1 MSFVDNLYNCFTT
14 VCKNAGKSKR
24 SVEDIVR
31 FFRLRVEVEEDHMR
45 GLEKLANF
53 SMMIQ
58 EGTILNAVNALKNDC
73 YSRAFQAKTFIES
86 INTDI
91 ITVLNN
97 IQKSQSDAIRPY
109 YMEAQKIQRIKDG
122 YLDEIQNCKKKYW
135 KSCQEC
141 EKITNALEEVLNQK
155 EREKLLSK
163 LAIEKHNL
171 DENLMNYQDSVESYK
186 KFKAGV
192 KDAMTP
198 VMNVYELQEKER
210 LESIKDS
217 LRKLVVYDT
226 SYIRN
231 IQYDL
236 DTLAH
241 YMESINP
248 YSDIKLMI
256 DESQSEFGEYP
267 DIDFESY
274 NGEHPAFKN
283 FSSTLITIPVPLQE
297 KWAEVPILGS
307 IREMYESNLE
317 ITAVKVFKGKDLNS
331 QDFQQFNTLVKD
343 SIGRKAWLNVLST
356 KPSKLIGRGLEFL
369 AELMISLLNECERV
383 SDADIVKQ
391 VLKYINTFTDDS
403 GETLLKFLKVHSI
416 WGKLEIWEK
425 VITQHIQEEIEAREV
440 YKIFDSIEVQESV
453 IKNIVFC
460 QLGSIASHMCNFQVE
475 KMYAGEILSKHACK
489 YNLSAED
496 IDTLM
501 ATVDPTQKRPDPAE
515 IITSVQRGVPDW
527 LKSITTPP
535 PKRSQSK
542 PLGKFIFD
550 T

>member
-14 VCKNAGKSKR
+14 VYKNAGKSKR

-31 FFRLRVEVEEDHMR
+31 FFRLRVEVEEDHMK

-53 SMMIQ
+53 NLMIQ

-91 ITVLNN
+91 ITLLSN

-109 YMEAQKIQRIKDG
+109 YMEAQRIQRIKDG
-122 YLDEIQNCKKKYW
+122 HFSEIQNCKKKYW

-141 EKITNALEEVLNQK
+141 EKITNSLEEVLNQK

-163 LAIEKHNL
+163 LATEKHNL

-186 KFKAGV
+186 KFKTGV

-256 DESQSEFGEYP
+256 DESQSEIGEYP
-267 DIDFESY
+267 DMEFESY

-307 IREMYESNLE
+307 IGEMYQKNLE
-317 ITAVKVFKGKDLNS
+317 IIAVKVFKGKDLNS

-343 SIGRKAWLNVLST
+343 SIGRKAWLNVIST
-356 KPSKLIGRGLEFL
+356 KSSILVGHGLEFL

-383 SDADIVKQ
+383 SDSEIVKQ
-391 VLKYINTFTDDS
+391 VLKYINAFTDDS

-425 VITQHIQEEIEAREV
+425 IITLHIQEEIEAREV
-440 YKIFDSIEVQESV
+440 YKIFDSTEVQESV

-460 QLGSIASHMCNFQVE
+460 QLGSIATHMSNFQVE
-475 KMYAGEILSKHACK
+475 KMYASEIISKHACK
-489 YNLSAED
+489 YNLTAED
-496 IDTLM
+496 MDTLI
-501 ATVDPTQKRPDPAE
+501 ATVDPSQKCPDTTE

-527 LKSITTPP
+527 LKSIATPP